1 MLDTLSKALRGYTDV
16 PTDVSLDNPW
26 GKSDHLNGVKR
37 AQQLRAILR
46 NILTYSLPPLIFV
59 ALYSHIFGAGSSRN
73 SSPDL
78 VGAAPYACYANGQM
92 VEATTLNGVC
102 SANPPPA
109 PGSLVEI
116 GLDRHLTQEQC
127 DAFFPGLYL

>member
-1 MLDTLSKALRGYTDV
+1 MLDFLSKALRGYTDV

-26 GKSDHLNGVKR
+26 GKSDHINGVKR
-37 AQQLRAILR
+37 AQQLRAVLR

-59 ALYSHIFGAGSSRN
+59 ALYSHFSRGSST
-73 SSPDL
+73 SPDL

-92 VEATTLNGVC
+92 VEATTLTGVC

-116 GLDRHLTQEQC
+116 GFDRHLTQEQC